1 MSPQYSS
8 PPERSM
14 CADVPV
20 RSRISSEC
28 MYIHYKT
35 PLIYTNRSPKIGF
48 IYPKFKTPV
57 GDKAPPMRMPYT
69 PSFAFSNPNSSP
81 TAAGGYYSSIMPC
94 RACRA
99 KHMYSH
105 PVFSR
110 AKVLYKAKHMQRSVG
125 VPYPQQSFNFIQ
137 SNRKD
142 RPFSKPLLGVNP
154 RALMPSDRKQ
164 FLNNFC
170 HLESH
175 VKKLVSARMQRPV
188 NNNQVPK

>member
-20 RSRISSEC
+20 RFKFSSNC

-57 GDKAPPMRMPYT
+57 RDKAPPMRSPCP

-81 TAAGGYYSSIMPC
+81 PNSGEYYSSIMPC
-94 RACRA
+94 GPCRA
-99 KHMYSH
+99 QRMYSH
-105 PVFSR
+105 PLSSSS
-110 AKVLYKAKHMQRSVG
+110 KVLYEAKHMQRSVG
-125 VPYPQQSFNFIQ
+125 VPYPQQTFNFIQ

-142 RPFSKPLLGVNP
+142 RPFSKPLSGANP
-154 RALMPSDRKQ
+154 KALMPSDRKQ

>member
-20 RSRISSEC
+20 RFKFSTNC

-35 PLIYTNRSPKIGF
+35 QLIYTNRSPKSGF

-57 GDKAPPMRMPYT
+57 RDKAPPMRSPYP

-81 TAAGGYYSSIMPC
+81 PNSGGCYSSIMPC
-94 RACRA
+94 EACRSQC
-99 KHMYSH
+99 MYSH
-105 PVFSR
+105 PVSNR
-110 AKVLYKAKHMQRSVG
+110 VNAPYEAKHMQSSVG

-137 SNRKD
+137 PNRMD
-142 RPFSKPLLGVNP
+142 HPFSNPLLGVYP
-154 RALMPSDRKQ
+154 KALMPSGRKQ
-164 FLNNFC
+164 FLSNFFRV
-170 HLESH
+170 ETH
-175 VKKLVSARMQRPV
+175 VKKLVSARTQGPV
-188 NNNQVPK
+188 NNNKVPK